1 MRKEFIEDLE
11 NEIWIENNGY
21 EISNKGRIIT
31 KRGKLSRWVS

>member
-21 EISNKGRIIT
+21 EIPLYYIIFLLT
-31 KRGKLSRWVS
+31 